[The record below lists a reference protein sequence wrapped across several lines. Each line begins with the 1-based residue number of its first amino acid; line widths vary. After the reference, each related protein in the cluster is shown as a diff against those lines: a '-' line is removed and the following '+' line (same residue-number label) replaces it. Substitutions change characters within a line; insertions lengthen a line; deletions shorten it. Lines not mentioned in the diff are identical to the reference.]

1 MAFGELMDILMVV
14 LGLVG
19 LIAAFRY
26 MDGRAKARKK
36 FRKPKYKQF
45 KID

>member
-1 MAFGELMDILMVV
+1 MVFSEVMDKIMFV
-14 LGLVG
+14 LGIAGFV
-19 LIAAFRY
+19 AAFSY

-36 FRKPKYKQF
+36 YRKPKYKQF